1 MVIRP
6 RRGLWARSPPSEF
19 VRAGP
24 HASAGEL
31 TLRPSTRVASL
42 VVVFM
47 VRIPSAALLSQPAPA
62 SIQPNFDAPAA
73 TQAGRFDPY
82 TQGADRHADT
92 YGYLSW
98 KNDRFDPYSK
108 GADRQADTYGY
119 LSWKNDRFDPYSQG
133 ADRQADTYGYLSW
146 NGDAS
151 YPNGG
156 AASRA

>member
-1 MVIRP
+1 MNSRLFSAFSRRALLAMV
-6 RRGLWARSPPSEF
+6 AT
-19 VRAGP
+19 
-24 HASAGEL
+24 ASA
-31 TLRPSTRVASL
+31 
-42 VVVFM
+42 
-47 VRIPSAALLSQPAPA
+47 SAALLSQPATA

-82 TQGADRHADT
+82 TQ
-92 YGYLSW
+92 
-98 KNDRFDPYSK
+98 

>member
-1 MVIRP
+1 LLAPPEQLFLQSRIYQTGATIYSALQAQQRAQTNKEQIMNSRLFSAFSRRALLAMV
-6 RRGLWARSPPSEF
+6 AT
-19 VRAGP
+19 V
-24 HASAGEL
+24 SA
-31 TLRPSTRVASL
+31 
-42 VVVFM
+42 
-47 VRIPSAALLSQPAPA
+47 SAALLSQPATA

-82 TQGADRHADT
+82 TQ
-92 YGYLSW
+92 
-98 KNDRFDPYSK
+98 